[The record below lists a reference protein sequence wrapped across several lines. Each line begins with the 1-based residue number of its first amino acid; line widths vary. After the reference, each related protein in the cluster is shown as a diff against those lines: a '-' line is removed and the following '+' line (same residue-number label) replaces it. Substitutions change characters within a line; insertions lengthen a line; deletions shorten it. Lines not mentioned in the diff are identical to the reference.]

1 VLRLASAQVA
11 RSGWGISAPLICVQG
26 GAEGHFEREK
36 LRMQLHPMISVMRAV
51 AHFARPRWIGIWQR
65 LGQIKAAIVIRIVRM
80 LSAGES
86 Q

>member
-1 VLRLASAQVA
+1 
-11 RSGWGISAPLICVQG
+11 LICVQG

-65 LGQIKAAIVIRIVRM
+65 LGHIEAAIVVRIVRM
-80 LSAGES
+80 LNAGKS